1 MDASKN
7 LWIGT
12 GVAPSILQ
20 HMKVCMYIDLKTYY
34 FEIEIYST
42 RLCFIFDSTL
52 KISGN
57 SATVSYLLSLG
68 LNKQLEDK
76 FGETPCDVAKMRIG
90 EKEERAEEYRDVV
103 RMLSNV

>member
-1 MDASKN
+1 M
-7 LWIGT
+7 L
-12 GVAPSILQ
+12 
-20 HMKVCMYIDLKTYY
+20 M
-34 FEIEIYST
+34 IE
-42 RLCFIFDSTL
+42 STL
-52 KISGN
+52 IKISGN